1 MMELGEKNAQSV
13 QNMFNEIF
21 NNLLKTL
28 GSSRGDSKD
37 ESLDQL
43 IAKMKEVELWEE
55 RLKNELEI
63 FKSTH

>member
-28 GSSRGDSKD
+28 GNNRGDQKD
-37 ESLDQL
+37 DSLDQL
-43 IAKMKEVELWEE
+43 VAKMKEVELREE

-63 FKSTH
+63 FKTTH